1 MSDWLVMS
9 RNIIVLD
16 LANLFLFQRASLALE
31 AKMRFTCRAQGS
43 EYYLFV
49 KDDLILYL
57 QGWHTNI

>member
-1 MSDWLVMS
+1 MS
-9 RNIIVLD
+9 RNITVLD
-16 LANLFLFQRASLALE
+16 LANLFLFWRASLALE
-31 AKMRFTCRAQGS
+31 VKMRFTCHAQGS